1 MRKKIV
7 APRSS
12 LIFPLAEL
20 LVELAED
27 GFPPIDEERDDD
39 EDDGFLLTGLLL
51 VELVED
57 GFPPIDEERDDDE
70 DDGFL
75 LLVDIGI
82 VATSARGT

>member
-39 EDDGFLLTGLLL
+39 EDDGFLL
-51 VELVED
+51 
-57 GFPPIDEERDDDE
+57 
-70 DDGFL
+70 
-75 LLVDIGI
+75 LVDIGI